1 MRDSGP
7 ATRFGLVLAVL
18 AAVALRLL
26 TPAGWMPSP
35 KGFDGSLFVICSAE
49 GPHLA
54 GKTEAPQKIP
64 AAPAKSHDLCVF
76 SGYVATGA
84 PDVPSFAAPRPALLD
99 PAGPTVVA
107 DAPWSPHSQYR
118 QQAPRGPPALI

>member
-1 MRDSGP
+1 MQNGKP
-7 ATRFGLVLAVL
+7 AMRFGLVLAVL
-18 AAVALRLL
+18 AMVAVRLF
-26 TPAGWMPSP
+26 TPAGWMPNP
-35 KGFDGSLFVICSAE
+35 KGFDGSLFVICSAD

-54 GKTEAPQKIP
+54 AKTEAPQKSP

-76 SGYVATGA
+76 SGYAATGG
-84 PDVPSFAAPRPALLD
+84 PDVPSFAVPRPTLLE